1 MKKETT
7 KKKAKK
13 NKKIKKEKFSADYNR
28 LINNLYNILGLQS
41 LSGNFLGMALFTS
54 TPESKE
60 DLIIQ
65 KIISLKVDFAR
76 EDEGTKLEAENKKNL
91 MEVIQMLTGDEA
103 RLLEAGKKLAQT
115 EQDNKS
121 CDCNED

>member
-28 LINNLYNILGLQS
+28 LIDNLYNILGLKQGAS
-41 LSGNFLGMALFTS
+41 LFGFSVYTS
-54 TPESKE
+54 LPCTKE
-60 DLIIQ
+60 EEIIQ

-103 RLLEAGKKLAQT
+103 RLLEAGKKIEQIK
-115 EQDNKS
+115 QDNKS